1 MIFGKAHLKSET
13 GSWLM
18 SGKKSFAAALA
29 IGVFLVFGAMLS
41 GDRAYA
47 QSDRAL
53 HIDVPVKLEKASVV
67 FDIGHLVFNGD
78 MPFFLG
84 DMDLLATDL
93 EQWNVKG
100 EVIAVFH
107 GDAAYLV
114 LNDEAFDANRHIQTG
129 HPVRTGNPYKKMI
142 AGLMEQGVQIE
153 LCGATAAAN
162 HWVNKDLLPGVKV
175 NTNAMVRVIQLEEKG
190 FTLVYE

>member
-1 MIFGKAHLKSET
+1 MSKRRSLAVLLVT
-13 GSWLM
+13 G
-18 SGKKSFAAALA
+18 FC
-29 IGVFLVFGAMLS
+29 IGLGTAYS
-41 GDRAYA
+41 ADRAAA
-47 QSDRAL
+47 QSDQAL

-67 FDIGHLVFNGD
+67 FDIGHLVLNGD

-93 EQWNVKG
+93 ADWNVKG

-114 LNDEAFDANRHIQTG
+114 LNDEAYDANRHIQTG
-129 HPVRTGNPYKKMI
+129 HPVKTGNPYAKLI
-142 AGLMEQGVQIE
+142 NGLMERGVQIE

-175 NTNAMVRVIQLEEKG
+175 NTNAMVRVIQLEQKG
-190 FTLVYE
+190 FTMVYE